1 VRQSLVAALTACA
14 EMPLRRKAR
23 RFLSG
28 LSFDELEFIAGF
40 FGGWILEANVS
51 CEAPP
56 AFQRASVFGSGLP
69 AADLAHKLILVN
81 EYLCQAG
88 MPHLAGQ

>member
-1 VRQSLVAALTACA
+1 VRHSLVAALTACA
-14 EMPLRRKAR
+14 ETPLRPTAR

-51 CEAPP
+51 CEPLP
-56 AFQRASVFGSGLP
+56 AGDGGFDFGAGLP
-69 AADLAHKLILVN
+69 AADLEHKLILVN
-81 EYLCQAG
+81 EYLCRAG

>member
-1 VRQSLVAALTACA
+1 MRDSLLAALTACA
-14 EMPLRRKAR
+14 EMPLRPKAR

-56 AFQRASVFGSGLP
+56 ASRKATGFGTGLP

-81 EYLCQAG
+81 EYLCHAG